1 MASDERP
8 IRRVRADWTET
19 VLVCRKC
26 TRKLDGG
33 FGKNGATKLARL
45 LRKTLNGKAGGRK
58 ARVGVVEVGC
68 LDVCPKRAVTVVRAA
83 TPGDWAVV
91 PAGTPVRR
99 VIERLGLD
107 ATPDEDEPQAGGR

>member
-8 IRRVRADWTET
+8 IRRIRADWIEA

-26 TRKLDGG
+26 TRKLGGG
-33 FGKNGATKLARL
+33 FGKDGTAKLARL
-45 LRKTLNGKAGGRK
+45 LRKELNGKAKGRK

-68 LDVCPKRAVTVVRAA
+68 LNVCPKQAVTVVRAA
-83 TPGDWAVV
+83 TPGEWAVV

-99 VIERLGLD
+99 VIEALGLD
-107 ATPDEDEPQAGGR
+107 ARPDEGDPQAGGR

>member
-33 FGKNGATKLARL
+33 FGKDGTAKLAKL
-45 LRKTLNGKAGGRK
+45 LRKELNGKAKGRK

-68 LDVCPKRAVTVVRAA
+68 LDVCPKQAVTVVRAA
-83 TPGDWAVV
+83 TPGEWAVV

-99 VIERLGLD
+99 VIEHLGLGGK
-107 ATPDEDEPQAGGR
+107 PDEAAPQAGGR

>member
-8 IRRVRADWTET
+8 IRRVRADWTDA

-33 FGKNGATKLARL
+33 FGPEGTTKLAKL
-45 LRKTLNGKAGGRK
+45 LRKELNGKAKGRK

-68 LDVCPKRAVTVVRAA
+68 LDVCPKQAVTVVRAA
-83 TPGDWAVV
+83 MPGEWAVV

-99 VIERLGLD
+99 VIEHLGLD
-107 ATPDEDEPQAGGR
+107 PNPDQGDPQAGGR